1 MRQSSREV
9 ILDAALALMRR
20 QEPVSLDTVAHAA
33 GLTKPGLMYHF
44 KTKEA
49 LMLAVVDRVADDQKR
64 QLEKLLADVDPASP
78 WPRMTAYVRWMMSGQ
93 VDEADLA
100 MMADPRLRDVLTRR
114 WEKHFEPWVALP
126 EGLDPQT
133 RARLEGARFMADGVW
148 FADASGALPLDDA
161 GRSGVQALAEQLLAP
176 QARHEQHEQ
185 PGASGQQEQ
194 ADGTSG
200 VDDAAEVRACDDDAP
215 HHAAPS
221 HEPDTKPGKKIKNV
235 KEEKA

>member
-49 LMLAVVDRVADDQKR
+49 LMLAVVDRVAEDQER
-64 QLEKLLADVDPASP
+64 QLEKLLADVDPVSP
-78 WPRMTAYVRWMMSGQ
+78 WPRLTAYVRWMLAGE

-114 WEKHFEPWVALP
+114 WEEHFEPWVAVP

-148 FADASGALPLDDA
+148 FADASGALPLDDD
-161 GRSGVQALAEQLLAP
+161 GRSGVRTLAEQLLAP
-176 QARHEQHEQ
+176 QTQGER
-185 PGASGQQEQ
+185 
-194 ADGTSG
+194 
-200 VDDAAEVRACDDDAP
+200 
-215 HHAAPS
+215 HAASS
-221 HEPDTKPGKKIKNV
+221 HQGHADDVLHGRHIGDRRRRR
-235 KEEKA
+235 

>member
-64 QLEKLLADVDPASP
+64 QLEKLLADVDPVSP
-78 WPRMTAYVRWMMSGQ
+78 WPRLTAYVRWMLAGE

-100 MMADPRLRDVLTRR
+100 MMADPRLR
-114 WEKHFEPWVALP
+114 E
-126 EGLDPQT
+126 
-133 RARLEGARFMADGVW
+133 RAMGEAASRISAVPAVRAEGAAPVFERAAFVGIGLMIVRRATRKTAIPFGPFMVVGAWIGI
-148 FADASGALPLDDA
+148 FAGECIA
-161 GRSGVQALAEQLLAP
+161 RSYTGLLV
-176 QARHEQHEQ
+176 
-185 PGASGQQEQ
+185 G
-194 ADGTSG
+194 
-200 VDDAAEVRACDDDAP
+200 
-215 HHAAPS
+215 
-221 HEPDTKPGKKIKNV
+221 
-235 KEEKA
+235 